1 VAEKHGEL
9 GERHLELLRIV
20 ADLARNDPAAVA
32 QMYRAAQRMNLNT
45 VGKESDREEFLRP
58 VRDLQGAGCV
68 EVRGAGLAASY
79 GMLCVTREGQQQ
91 LERSTQEP
99 PAKEPGRG
107 TGDPERVGTGESSGS
122 LRKEASERPMTKQRG
137 LWSRLF
143 GGIGG

>member
-1 VAEKHGEL
+1 
-9 GERHLELLRIV
+9 
-20 ADLARNDPAAVA
+20 
-32 QMYRAAQRMNLNT
+32 M
-45 VGKESDREEFLRP
+45 
-58 VRDLQGAGCV
+58 

-99 PAKEPGRG
+99 PAMEPGRG
-107 TGDPERVGTGESSGS
+107 TGESERVGTGESSGS